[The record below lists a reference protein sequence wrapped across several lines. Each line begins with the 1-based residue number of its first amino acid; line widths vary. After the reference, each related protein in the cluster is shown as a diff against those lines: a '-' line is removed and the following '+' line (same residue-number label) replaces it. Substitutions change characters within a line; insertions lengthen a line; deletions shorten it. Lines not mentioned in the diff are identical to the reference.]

1 MRDTFIED
9 YGYENEQKTKRCIR
23 CEAEFPFRSN
33 KKFCSPNCRKRHSEV
48 KQNSYSSPRKH
59 RNNTELFDSAARIA
73 EMYFMLPITER
84 DGFMADLIRSARS
97 GENKRMRDILSNK
110 VLLDTTNNWG
120 NPLKGRRGRSYG
132 SIAQAAK
139 SYCRRYWDASVKDVV
154 YGRAPEPWDGVVE

>member
-1 MRDTFIED
+1 MCDTVIEN
-9 YGYENEQKTKRCIR
+9 YQSTELQNTKFCMR
-23 CEAEFPFRSN
+23 CEIEFPFKKN

-48 KQNSYSSPRKH
+48 PQNSFFSSEKRRH
-59 RNNTELFDSAARIA
+59 NIELFDSASRLA

-110 VLLDTTNNWG
+110 VLLDTTNTWG
-120 NPLKGRRGRSYG
+120 NPFKGRRGRSYG
-132 SIAQAAK
+132 SITQAAK

-154 YGRAPEPWDGVVE
+154 YARAPEPWDGVVG